1 MRNAR
6 PRVLSSLLALDIAL
20 AGASWSCKRELT
32 APVVTGS
39 RDAAPVRVTTAIAV
53 PREVPLTLALTGTLI
68 PNQQSDVTP
77 LVGGRVEAVLVER
90 GQAVHEGDEILRLR
104 DVDYRSNAASAS
116 ASLGQAQARLGLAS
130 GRFDPERT
138 PEVSA
143 ARANRDMA
151 DDALR
156 RVQQLAQTGA
166 VSDQDLQR
174 ATQQAA
180 GAREQYTS
188 AVNGVRAAFF
198 GYQSARVAVDTT
210 RRNVSDSTVRAPFDG
225 EISERRANVGEY
237 VTPQR
242 AVVTLVA
249 TNPLRIELQIPQER
263 IPYVRAQQLVDLR
276 IDAFPTRV
284 FHGTLRYISASVR
297 ADTRSLIAEAIVPND
312 DHVLRP
318 GLFVSAR
325 LHLDRTET
333 VVSVPPMAVLTDA
346 GTSRAFVVVDGRVEE
361 RVVTVSER
369 TPTEVLVSSGIAAGD
384 HVATSA
390 LDHLGDGSR
399 VTE

>member
-1 MRNAR
+1 MPNSA
-6 PRVLSSLLALDIAL
+6 PRVLSSLLALGLAL
-20 AGASWSCKRELT
+20 GATACKREVA
-32 APVVTGS
+32 APVVTGAG
-39 RDAAPVRVTTAIAV
+39 DAAPVRVTAAV
-53 PREVPLTLALTGTLI
+53 AVSREVPLTLALTGTLV
-68 PNQQSDVTP
+68 PNQQSAVTP
-77 LVGGRVEAVLVER
+77 LVGGRVEAVMVER
-90 GQAVHEGDEILRLR
+90 GAVVHAGDELMRLR
-104 DVDYRSNAASAS
+104 DVDYRSNAATAS
-116 ASLGQAQARLGLAS
+116 ASLEQAQARLGLS
-130 GRFDPERT
+130 GGRFDPDHT

-143 ARANRDMA
+143 ARANRDLA

-156 RVQQLAQTGA
+156 RVQQLAQSGA

-180 GAREQYTS
+180 AAREQYTA
-188 AVNGVRAAFF
+188 AVNGVRAAFY

-210 RRNVSDSTVRAPFDG
+210 RRNVNDSTVRAPFDG
-225 EISERRANVGEY
+225 EIAERSANVGEY
-237 VTPQR
+237 VTAQR

-263 IPYVRAQQLVDLR
+263 IPYVRPQQQVDLR
-276 IDAFPTRV
+276 IDAFPNRV

-312 DHVLRP
+312 DHLLRP

-333 VVSVPPMAVLTDA
+333 MASVPPSAVLTEA
-346 GTSRAFVVVDGRVEE
+346 GTSRAFVIVNGRVEE

-369 TPTEVLVSSGIAAGD
+369 SETEVLISSGLAASER
-384 HVATSA
+384 VATSA